1 MSPASKHAMTIN
13 DESVNVTKVDGE
25 DYICL
30 TDMARSSGSDR
41 ALHSWLRARNT
52 ISFLGLWEQIHNK
65 DFDGHGYASIKA
77 RVGENSFNPS
87 VKEWVETTRAIG
99 LISRTGR
106 YGGTYA
112 HKDIAFEFGTWLSPE
127 FKLLVIVE
135 FQRLKE
141 REQKEIEWDSNRY
154 LSRTN
159 YRLHTDAIKKYILPT
174 LSSGALQK
182 FAYTNEADMLNRLAF
197 GMTAAE
203 WKVNFPALAKGQRN
217 QRDYATS
224 EQLIIMANLEN
235 LNSHYIAESR
245 DQKERIVILGK
256 EAKRQYQSLIDTQRI
271 EQEAIK
277 QRLSEKQTRL
287 T

>member
-1 MSPASKHAMTIN
+1 MSPAKHSMDIN
-13 DESVNVTKVDGE
+13 NDTVNVMKVDGE

-52 ISFLGLWEQIHNK
+52 ISFLGLWEQLHNK
-65 DFDGHGYASIKA
+65 SFNIGGYTAIKA

-87 VKEWVETTRAIG
+87 VKEWVEATSAVG
-99 LISRTGR
+99 LVSKTGR

-127 FKLLVIVE
+127 FKLLVITE

-141 REQKEIEWDSNRY
+141 REQKEVEWDSHRY
-154 LSRTN
+154 LSRAN
-159 YRLHTDAIKKYILPT
+159 YKLHTDAIKDHILPT
-174 LSSGALQK
+174 LSSRALQK
-182 FAYTNEADMLNRLAF
+182 FVYTNEADMLNRLVF
-197 GMTAAE
+197 GMTASE
-203 WKVNFPALAKGQRN
+203 WKKRFPLLAKGQRN

-224 EQLIIMANLEN
+224 EQLVIMANLES
-235 LNSHYIAESR
+235 LNSHYIAEGK
-245 DQKERIVILGK
+245 DQNDRIIILGN
-256 EAKRQYQSLIDTQRI
+256 EAKRQYQSIIDTQRI
-271 EQEAIK
+271 EQEVAK
-277 QRLSEKQTRL
+277 KRLSDSQTSL